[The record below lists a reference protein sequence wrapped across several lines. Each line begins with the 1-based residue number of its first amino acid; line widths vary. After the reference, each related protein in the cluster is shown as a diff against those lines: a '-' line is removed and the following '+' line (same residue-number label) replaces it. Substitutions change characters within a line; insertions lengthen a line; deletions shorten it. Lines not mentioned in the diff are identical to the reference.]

1 MGEECKGRRR
11 VRLWDWLCFV
21 IFIYFSVFKWL
32 VVVFVPFVR
41 RVTKTSYKTRIES
54 VEAEEQE

>member
-1 MGEECKGRRR
+1 MGEGCKGRRG

-32 VVVFVPFVR
+32 VVVFGLFVR